1 MKHGGNSPEELGKL
15 LAFETLDTVL
25 GKTFVSMAYIPV
37 LTLLFVL
44 IANSKPKP
52 SWYQSK
58 VAPRDSLIF
67 IVKVLGKDIQQ
78 VPNIMSGLSYPKTD
92 TTGASAD

>member
-1 MKHGGNSPEELGKL
+1 
-15 LAFETLDTVL
+15 
-25 GKTFVSMAYIPV
+25 MASIPV
-37 LTLLFVL
+37 LTLLFV

-78 VPNIMSGLSYPKTD
+78 VPDIVLSYPKTD